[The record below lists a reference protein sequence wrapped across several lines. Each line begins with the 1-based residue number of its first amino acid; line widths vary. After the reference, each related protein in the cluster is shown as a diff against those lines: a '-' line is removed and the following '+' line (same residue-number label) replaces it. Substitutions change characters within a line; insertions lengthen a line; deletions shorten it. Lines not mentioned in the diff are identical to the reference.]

1 MLGFASL
8 TVPSIFAQNPPS
20 SDLPPV
26 IENLGLDDPPDLPT
40 QSNLQD
46 SKAPAQPL
54 RSSPERTPSRT
65 GSVLDSLDNLPP
77 VGASESRQAGSN
89 ATVSGEPL
97 KQGPGPQPDA
107 IAPSRVVRFG
117 DVKSESS
124 VQNQFK
130 DRRSTDPNSKPGSS
144 ANAPRFR
151 PDEPP
156 ASRPKTLMDRL
167 MPWRKP
173 AASYEPPLMRDK
185 ADATNNDELI
195 DRPESGS
202 SGKPGNRA
210 EMADRVDSEI
220 QKRVDRVA
228 RQEVGSRTNEL
239 NVEVVNREVYIRARP
254 MWFWQRRQISEELQK
269 LPGVD
274 SKRLHITVY

>member
-40 QSNLQD
+40 QSNVQD

-173 AASYEPPLMRDK
+173 AASNEPPLIRDK
-185 ADATNNDELI
+185 ADATNDDELI
-195 DRPESGS
+195 DRPESVS